1 LSEANREHRNLISF
15 FLCVLSA
22 SSVLSAVKNPKLHF
36 LLTAETSEKT
46 LRTQRFNFSFFLC
59 VLSAFSVLSAVK
71 NPKLFE

>member
-1 LSEANREHRNLISF
+1 
-15 FLCVLSA
+15 
-22 SSVLSAVKNPKLHF
+22 VLSAVKNPKLHF